1 MKHINTSRREFL
13 RASSAL
19 SVAGAASA
27 PFALNLATMGSAAA
41 QTATDY
47 KALIC
52 LFMYGGNDS
61 AHMVLPTDTDSWT
74 KYLEARNQ
82 GADPIA
88 LRAPG
93 TAPDAAAAAA
103 SPARLGGV
111 LPINPNTAQA
121 GRSFALH
128 PLMTQA
134 RDLFEAGRLGI
145 IANAGPM
152 IVPTTKTNYNSVP
165 RPRGLFSHNDQQS
178 TWQAGVSEGARQGWG
193 GKMADLMISQNTNA
207 IFTSIS
213 TGGNHV
219 FLSGRSVLQYQVGGN
234 GAALNIAGRPPGTL
248 FGSATAAT
256 AFQNMI
262 TDTGAAN
269 LFEKDYATVV
279 KRSIDSQQ
287 LINSALTG
295 LSATAVLAAPQYQ
308 DPLNNNALANNG
320 LAQQLNSVLRLIAA
334 RDQLGVKR
342 QVFLINIGG
351 FDTHDGQ
358 NRGLAS
364 IYARISATL
373 AYFDQAVRNINGV
386 DLSNN
391 VTMFTASDFGRTFT
405 TNGDGTD
412 HGWGAHHFVAGGA
425 VKGKDI
431 YGRFPTIGV
440 SVNNGFQN
448 PDALGSG
455 NLIPGVA
462 VDQYS
467 ATLARWFGVSDTD
480 LDTLFP
486 NLKNFNTA
494 NPGGGA
500 TGGRNM
506 GFMNV

>member
-1 MKHINTSRREFL
+1 MKHINASRREFL
-13 RASSAL
+13 RTSSAL
-19 SVAGAASA
+19 SIAGAASA

-61 AHMVLPTDTDSWT
+61 AHMVLPTDTESWT
-74 KYLEARNQ
+74 RYLEARNQ

-111 LPINPNTAQA
+111 LPINPTTAQA
-121 GRSFALH
+121 GRAFALH
-128 PLMTQA
+128 PLMTQT
-134 RDLFEAGRLGI
+134 RDLFEAGRVAV

-152 IVPTTKTNYNSVP
+152 IVPTNKTNYNSVP

-178 TWQAGVSEGARQGWG
+178 TWQAGVAEGARQGWG

-219 FLSGRSVLQYQVGGN
+219 FLSGRSVLQFQVGN
-234 GAALNIAGRPPGTL
+234 GGGGLNINGRPPGNL
-248 FGSATAAT
+248 FGSTQAAT
-256 AFQNMI
+256 AFQSII
-262 TDTGAAN
+262 TNTGATN

-279 KRSIDSQQ
+279 KRSIDSQ
-287 LINSALTG
+287 ALLNTS
-295 LSATAVLAAPQYQ
+295 LQAITPQMVAAAPQYQ

-320 LAQQLNSVLRLIAA
+320 LAQQLNSVFRLIAA

-364 IYARISATL
+364 IYARISAAL
-373 AYFDQAVRNINGV
+373 AYFDATIRNINGV

-391 VTMFTASDFGRTFT
+391 VTLFTASDFGRTFT

-431 YGRFPTIGV
+431 YGRFPSIGV
-440 SVNNGFQN
+440 SVNGGFQN

-455 NLIPGVA
+455 NLIPTVA

-467 ATLARWFGVSDTD
+467 ATLAKWFGVSETD
-480 LDTLFP
+480 LDLLFP
-486 NLKNFNTA
+486 NLKNFNDA
-494 NPGGGA
+494 NPGGA
-500 TGGRNM
+500 AIGGRNM

>member
-1 MKHINTSRREFL
+1 
-13 RASSAL
+13 
-19 SVAGAASA
+19 
-27 PFALNLATMGSAAA
+27 
-41 QTATDY
+41 
-47 KALIC
+47 
-52 LFMYGGNDS
+52 
-61 AHMVLPTDTDSWT
+61 
-74 KYLEARNQ
+74 
-82 GADPIA
+82 
-88 LRAPG
+88 
-93 TAPDAAAAAA
+93 
-103 SPARLGGV
+103 
-111 LPINPNTAQA
+111 
-121 GRSFALH
+121 
-128 PLMTQA
+128 
-134 RDLFEAGRLGI
+134 
-145 IANAGPM
+145 
-152 IVPTTKTNYNSVP
+152 
-165 RPRGLFSHNDQQS
+165 
-178 TWQAGVSEGARQGWG
+178 
-193 GKMADLMISQNTNA
+193 
-207 IFTSIS
+207 
-213 TGGNHV
+213 
-219 FLSGRSVLQYQVGGN
+219 
-234 GAALNIAGRPPGTL
+234 
-248 FGSATAAT
+248 
-256 AFQNMI
+256 
-262 TDTGAAN
+262 
-269 LFEKDYATVV
+269 
-279 KRSIDSQQ
+279 
-287 LINSALTG
+287 
-295 LSATAVLAAPQYQ
+295 
-308 DPLNNNALANNG
+308 
-320 LAQQLNSVLRLIAA
+320 
-334 RDQLGVKR
+334 VKR

>member
-1 MKHINTSRREFL
+1 MKHINASRREFL
-13 RASSAL
+13 RASSML
-19 SVAGAASA
+19 SMAGAASA
-27 PFALNLATMGSAAA
+27 PFALNLATVGSAAA
-41 QTATDY
+41 QGASDY

-61 AHMVLPTDTDSWT
+61 AHMVLPTDPDSWT
-74 KYLEARNQ
+74 HYLEARNQ

-93 TAPDAAAAAA
+93 TAADTNAAAA

-111 LPINPNTAQA
+111 LPITPATAQA

-128 PLMTQA
+128 PLMTA
-134 RDLFEAGRLGI
+134 TRDLFNAGRLAI
-145 IANAGPM
+145 VANAGPM
-152 IVPTTKTNYNSVP
+152 IVPTTNANFNSVP

-178 TWQAGVSEGARQGWG
+178 TWQAGVAEGARAGWG
-193 GKMADLMISQNTNA
+193 GKMGDLLVSQNTNA

-219 FLSGRSVLQYQVGGN
+219 FLSGRNVLQYQVGSNGN
-234 GAALNIAGRPPGTL
+234 AVAINGRTNL
-248 FGSATAAT
+248 FGSAQAGA
-256 AFQNMI
+256 AFQSII
-262 TDTGAAN
+262 TNTNAAN
-269 LFEKDYATVV
+269 LFEKEYAAVV
-279 KRSIDSQQ
+279 KRSIEAQ
-287 LINSALTG
+287 ALLTNA
-295 LSATAVLAAPQYQ
+295 LSGVTNAMVAAAPQYTN
-308 DPLNNNALANNG
+308 PVSGTLANND

-342 QVFLINIGG
+342 QVFFVNIGG
-351 FDTHDGQ
+351 FDTHDNQ
-358 NRGLAS
+358 NR
-364 IYARISATL
+364 TL
-373 AYFDQAVRNINGV
+373 ANKYAQLSAALGYFDAAIRNINGV

-391 VTMFTASDFGRTFT
+391 ITLFTASDFGRTFS

-412 HGWGAHHFVAGGA
+412 HGYGGHHFVLGGA
-425 VKGKDI
+425 VKGEDV

-462 VDQYS
+462 VDQYA

-480 LDTLFP
+480 LDVLFP
-486 NLKNFNTA
+486 NLKNFNGS
-494 NPGGGA
+494 NPGGAA
-500 TGGRNM
+500 TGGRNL
-506 GFMNV
+506 GFMKV

>member
-1 MKHINTSRREFL
+1 MTKLNASRREFL
-13 RASSAL
+13 RTSSAL

-27 PFALNLATMGSAAA
+27 PFALNLATLGSAAA

-74 KYLEARNQ
+74 RYLEARNQ

-121 GRSFALH
+121 GRAFALH

-152 IVPTTKTNYNSVP
+152 LVPTTKVNYNSVP

-178 TWQAGVSEGARQGWG
+178 TWQAGVAEGARQGWG
-193 GKMADLMISQNTNA
+193 GKMADLLISQNTNA

-219 FLSGRSVLQYQVGGN
+219 FLSGRQAIQFQVGN
-234 GAALNIAGRPPGTL
+234 GGGGLNINGRPPGNL
-248 FGSATAAT
+248 FGSTAAAT
-256 AFQNMI
+256 AFQNII
-262 TDTGAAN
+262 TNTGAAN
-269 LFEKDYATVV
+269 LFEKDYSTVV

-287 LINSALTG
+287 LLNTSLAAITPAM
-295 LSATAVLAAPQYQ
+295 VMAAPQYQ

-334 RDQLGVKR
+334 RDALGAKR
-342 QVFLINIGG
+342 QVFLVNIGG

-364 IYARISATL
+364 IYARISA
-373 AYFDQAVRNINGV
+373 AMKYFDDAVRNINGV
-386 DLSNN
+386 DMSNN
-391 VTMFTASDFGRTFT
+391 VTLFTASDFGRTFT

-412 HGWGAHHFVAGGA
+412 HGWGAHHFVLGGA

-440 SVNNGFQN
+440 NVNNGFQN

-455 NLIPGVA
+455 NLVPGVA

-467 ATLARWFGVSDTD
+467 ATLAKWFGVSSTD
-480 LDTLFP
+480 LDMLFP
-486 NLKNFNTA
+486 NLKNFDGTT
-494 NPGGGA
+494 PGGGA
-500 TGGRNM
+500 TNWRDL
-506 GFMNV
+506 GFMA